1 MKKGVLFNAEK
12 LKLWLCDCG
21 SYNCNGADSCLVCGK
36 KRPDSCATRTP
47 DTKPE
52 RRKQD
57 ALGEKSA
64 FAQTIQEFTG
74 RLHITIERHSPRIL
88 DDDNFIGGCKQLR
101 DAIAELLGKN
111 GDSTRDGLE
120 FEYLQVKSKVKKT
133 VVKIRSAI

>member
-1 MKKGVLFNAEK
+1 MSKRRNPINAEN
-12 LKLWLCDCG
+12 LKLWECCG
-21 SYNCNGADSCLVCGK
+21 VFNSRGILVCARCEK
-36 KRPDSCATRTP
+36 ERPDHR
-47 DTKPE
+47 DTGTLNAKPE

-88 DDDNFIGGCKQLR
+88 DDDNFIGGCKQFR
-101 DAIAELLGKN
+101 DAIAELLCKK
-111 GDSTRDGLE
+111 GDSTSDGLE

-133 VVKIRSAI
+133 VVKIYNT

>member
-1 MKKGVLFNAEK
+1 MKKGVLFNAEN

-21 SYNCNGADSCLVCGK
+21 SYNCKGTAICLVCGK
-36 KRPDSCATRTP
+36 KRTDSCATRTLN
-47 DTKPE
+47 TKPQ

-74 RLHITIERHSPRIL
+74 RLHITIERHGPRIL

-101 DAIAELLGKN
+101 DVIAELLGKK
-111 GDSTRDGLE
+111 GDSTSDGLE

>member
-36 KRPDSCATRTP
+36 KRPDGSATRSS
-47 DTKPE
+47 DAKPQ
-52 RRKQD
+52 RCKQD

-64 FAQTIQEFTG
+64 FAETIQEFTG

-101 DAIAELLGKN
+101 DAIAELLCKK
-111 GDSTRDGLE
+111 GDSTSDGLE

-133 VVKIRSAI
+133 VVKIYNI

>member
-1 MKKGVLFNAEK
+1 MKRGIVFNAEK
-12 LKLWLCDCG
+12 LKLWECCG
-21 SYNCNGADSCLVCGK
+21 NYNSRAIIVCPRCGK
-36 KRPDSCATRTP
+36 ERPDSSATGICN
-47 DTKPE
+47 TKSQ

-101 DAIAELLGKN
+101 DAIAELLGKK
-111 GDSTRDGLE
+111 GDSTSDGLE
-120 FEYLQVKSKVKKT
+120 FEYLQVRSKVKKT
-133 VVKIRSAI
+133 VVKIRSAR